1 MPALNQPAA
10 PPGQLGKGEDRRV
23 NPHEATALARGS
35 APEAGPANRGVWRGL
50 GASAKSNEPSRVAGG
65 EPAKLQL
72 IVPAYFYP
80 SGPGMK
86 AWQRLMDA
94 SSKVPIVVI
103 ANPSSGPGDLLDQE
117 YAAVIDVASDK
128 GVRVIGYVNTEYGK
142 KPINDTKNEI
152 DRWVYFYPSVAGFF
166 FDQQSVNVDDVGYY
180 SSSATMPGARSRA
193 NRLSSS
199 PIQGPPAT
207 KTISPRRF
215 RT

>member
-1 MPALNQPAA
+1 M
-10 PPGQLGKGEDRRV
+10 
-23 NPHEATALARGS
+23 T
-35 APEAGPANRGVWRGL
+35 
-50 GASAKSNEPSRVAGG
+50 GG

-128 GVRVIGYVNTEYGK
+128 ELRVIGYVNTEYGK
-142 KPINDTKNEI
+142 KPMKDAKNEI

-166 FDQQSVNVDDVGYY
+166 FDQQSADAHDVGYY
-180 SSSATMPGARSRA
+180 LDSATMPGARSRA